1 MQLVR
6 TVRSLVCQW
15 KSFFAESQIAFWSH
29 QCNYTDNTLQNP
41 LHTEVTG
48 TQESY
53 RYLQAQFERHSQR
66 ALGKYSSLQ
75 LTRKTIAQTT
85 ALRQKDVNYFHGC
98 CVIFVAF
105 LPTTALSTFDKA
117 DKFHK
122 AFDSF
127 FSFFPFFLPKA
138 NDEQPFPPFERTI
151 TKTVLQFPWGS
162 QRWCNTGI

>member
-6 TVRSLVCQW
+6 TVRSLVCLW
-15 KSFFAESQIAFWSH
+15 KSFFVKSHIAFWSH
-29 QCNYTDNTLQNP
+29 QCNYTDKTLQNP
-41 LHTEVTG
+41 LRTEVTG

-75 LTRKTIAQTT
+75 LTCKTIAQTT

-122 AFDSF
+122 AFDSSF
-127 FSFFPFFLPKA
+127 FFIFSFFPFQSELW
-138 NDEQPFPPFERTI
+138 T
-151 TKTVLQFPWGS
+151 TVATL
-162 QRWCNTGI
+162 RENHN